1 MDQTQQ
7 SDFLRKLDSVSPVM
21 RTDQPS
27 SVPSGGESNFL
38 RNLEAATS
46 PQSQV
51 RTTPSRLSDVAG
63 KAAPERSTRPQAPAV
78 PEEEKTWSETLSGAK
93 EQFFPSVKRM
103 AGDIIHAV
111 THPVETGTAI
121 GQLGSGLYSKAEG
134 ALGAAQDPKEKAQKE
149 ALLDAFV
156 NEYVTKYGSVK
167 GVKRAIETDPA
178 SVLADLSLFVTGGTS
193 AAARATGI
201 AGKTTGMAGAAA
213 KALERTGQ
221 AAQYLDPL
229 YSSVAIPAITAR
241 KIVGP
246 TTALAQKLFAG
257 ESYSSYRKAAEAG
270 FSAPKIDRE
279 AFVSHLTGK
288 ADEAEI
294 VNSVRAAFG
303 KMQKERSDNFFKSME
318 DAYSGNIPNTQYG
331 LIDKALDDARKMVYN
346 IGASGASM
354 EKYQN
359 SARLLGELENV
370 VNFYKSNSADPAFG
384 SLKGAHELKVTI
396 GDRMNN
402 YGDSISRKI
411 GQGVYNAVR
420 DTIAADPKIGP
431 KYMKTMEAYGKTSD
445 DLAEI
450 SGALGLGRR
459 TLKSTSLKKILSA
472 KDNQTKLALI
482 DELAKRDSRIPF
494 MIAGNELHDWLPGGL
509 RQAILGTA
517 SLGHFGILGPLG
529 AAVAIPAQAALH
541 SPRVMANLSY
551 TAGRLGAGARAA
563 TSPAARA
570 ALYGA
575 TAPQRT
581 IGEPIEEPSLRK
593 YLETIGMVESAGDT
607 RAVNRMSNARGRY
620 QFMPETWEN
629 IRKNIPGLPSD
640 PTAATAEQQFQAAA
654 WLTNQNRDA
663 LERITGRK
671 PTYADLGLAH
681 YFGAAGAAA
690 LMRLDQNT
698 RFADLPEDFWRRLG
712 AKFTNSKLLEQ
723 NPNLK
728 NQTVRGIRKFY
739 EDKMRGASLA
749 SGGRVARAS
758 GGRIVHEDA
767 AEKLIRAAE
776 IAKKSIGKQT
786 ETILEKPDE
795 HVVQAL
801 AVANRHI

>member
-1 MDQTQQ
+1 MEFILGSPPEGQAAPAEQTKGQGME
-7 SDFLRKLDSVSPVM
+7 FILGAPPSPAQ
-21 RTDQPS
+21 T
-27 SVPSGGESNFL
+27 
-38 RNLEAATS
+38 A
-46 PQSQV
+46 
-51 RTTPSRLSDVAG
+51 PSRIADVAARQAG
-63 KAAPERSTRPQAPAV
+63 TPVPRTRPSE
-78 PEEEKTWSETLSGAK
+78 PEEDLSWSETLQRAGKALPKSTFNVAK
-93 EQFFPSVKRM
+93 
-103 AGDIIHAV
+103 DIYQAV
-111 THPVETGTAI
+111 TSPIETGKAL
-121 GQLGSGLYSKAEG
+121 GQLGSGAFSKLQG
-134 ALGAAQDPKEKAQKE
+134 AIGVSQDPEEKKRTE

-156 NEYVTKYGSVK
+156 SDYASKYSSPEEFR
-167 GVKRAIETDPA
+167 RAFAKDPA
-178 SVLADLSLFVTGGTS
+178 PILSDLSLLITGGTS
-193 AAARATGI
+193 AAARAAGL

-213 KALERTGQ
+213 KALEKTGQ
-221 AAQYLDPL
+221 AAQFIDPL
-229 YSSVAIPAITAR
+229 YSSVRVA
-241 KIVGP
+241 
-246 TTALAQKLFAG
+246 ALPVAG
-257 ESYSSYRKAAEAG
+257 AAKMLPYAES
-270 FSAPKIDRE
+270 F
-279 AFVSHLTGK
+279 L
-288 ADEAEI
+288 
-294 VNSVRAAFG
+294 
-303 KMQKERSDNFFKSME
+303 
-318 DAYSGNIPNTQYG
+318 
-331 LIDKALDDARKMVYN
+331 
-346 IGASGASM
+346 SGASAESLKDAGKVARYGTPEQREIFRSYQTGASRPIEM
-354 EKYQN
+354 VESFKDALYKAFDEKN
-359 SARLLGELENV
+359 S
-370 VNFYKSNSADPAFG
+370 NFFNSHSATFGGAGVPATNYASRIDPAINNALKIAYSVDPVSGHTIQINSSAAKALSDIVNKVNEFKSAPAG
-384 SLKGAHELKVTI
+384 SMHSTLEGAHKLKMAVDDIASAYQKGTPE
-396 GDRMNN
+396 
-402 YGDSISRKI
+402 RKA
-411 GQGVYNAVR
+411 VDMVR
-420 DTIAADPKIGP
+420 DAVLKTITDDPKIG
-431 KYMKTMEAYGKTSD
+431 KQYASTMKAYQEASDQLRAIISEFGIGSGKNQY
-445 DLAEI
+445 A
-450 SGALGLGRR
+450 A
-459 TLKSTSLKKILSA
+459 LKKILKI
-472 KDNQTKLALI
+472 KDSETKRSLLA
-482 DELAKRDSRIPF
+482 ELSKHNPNLPY
-494 MIAGNELHDWLPGGL
+494 MIAGTELSSLFPHGVRG
-509 RQAILGTA
+509 AILGTT
-517 SLGHFGILGPLG
+517 GLG
-529 AAVAIPAQAALH
+529 AGMAGAAAGFPVAVAGLAAH
-541 SPRVMANLSY
+541 SPRVLGTLNYA
-551 TAGRLGAGARAA
+551 AGRVGAGAAGAA
-563 TSPAARA
+563 SPAGRA

-581 IGEPIEEPSLRK
+581 TEEQIEEPSLRK

-620 QFMPETWEN
+620 QFMPDTWEN
-629 IRKNIPGLPSD
+629 IRKNIPGLPAD

>member
-21 RTDQPS
+21 RTDQSS
-27 SVPSGGESNFL
+27 SVPSGGESDFL

-51 RTTPSRLSDVAG
+51 RTTPSRISDVAG
-63 KAAPERSTRPQAPAV
+63 RAAPERSTRPQAPAV

-93 EQFFPSVKRM
+93 EQFFPSVKKM

-121 GQLGSGLYSKAEG
+121 GQLGSGIYSKAEG
-134 ALGAAQDPKEKAQKE
+134 ALGAAQDPKEKAQRE
-149 ALLDAFV
+149 ALLDAFL
-156 NEYVTKYGSVK
+156 NEYATKYGSIK
-167 GVKRAIETDPA
+167 GVKKAIETDPA

-229 YSSVAIPAITAR
+229 YSTSAGAMALSKFLAKPIPYIQYA
-241 KIVGP
+241 
-246 TTALAQKLFAG
+246 FAG
-257 ESYSSYRKAAEAG
+257 EAAAPYKIAAKAGLSAE
-270 FSAPKIDRE
+270 PKLRE
-279 AFVSHLTGK
+279 AFKGHLTGERNLTEISDSVVDAFNK
-288 ADEAEI
+288 MTAE
-294 VNSVRAAFG
+294 RG
-303 KMQKERSDNFFKSME
+303 KDFFKGIAS
-318 DAYSGNIPNTQYG
+318 AYSGHVPKMNWGIIDSAINEARGITQKFDPITGVRVDIQHVNAHKLLEEVEDLVGNYKKMSSPT
-331 LIDKALDDARKMVYN
+331 LRDAH
-346 IGASGASM
+346 
-354 EKYQN
+354 
-359 SARLLGELENV
+359 
-370 VNFYKSNSADPAFG
+370 D
-384 SLKGAHELKVTI
+384 LKVAI
-396 GDRMNN
+396 RDRMNSFRADPVAMN
-402 YGDSISRKI
+402 I
-411 GQGVYNAVR
+411 GNKLYHAAR
-420 DTIAADPKIGP
+420 DTITSDKNIGP
-431 KYMKTMEAYGKTSD
+431 KYMKTMEAYKDISD
-445 DLAEI
+445 EI
-450 SGALGLGRR
+450 KDIATAFGVGRGATETQRLR
-459 TLKSTSLKKILSA
+459 KILSI
-472 KDNQTKLALI
+472 KDNVSKRNLI
-482 DELAKRDSRIPF
+482 DKLSEYDKRIPY
-494 MIAGNELHDWLPGGL
+494 MIAGAELNKWIASGARGAL
-509 RQAILGTA
+509 ATTA
-517 SLGHFGILGPLG
+517 VPMGHISTMGPL
-529 AAVAIPAQAALH
+529 AALSYPAHLAIH
-541 SPRVMANLSY
+541 SPKTQAYLNY
-551 TAGRLGAGARAA
+551 YAGRIGSGTEAA

-620 QFMPETWEN
+620 QFMPDTWEN
-629 IRKNIPGLPSD
+629 IRKNIPGLPAD